1 MTRLLLVE
9 ENLKSRRGHQFE
21 FATCLAQAA
30 KHACC
35 ELSVAAHINAD
46 EWVRREGI
54 HPVLTHGRLSRVNPG
69 FLGISRKL
77 DFLTNNYFCYRD
89 LLCLLRKSGP
99 CDAVFFPTASHYHLF
114 CIWLLL
120 VLHPKLV
127 KKAVV
132 FFVQQCTCWPESEE
146 QPVPEKIAGI
156 LRMQLLLLAPMVR
169 SGRVVIAT
177 ETSVARDEY
186 EKLSGL
192 PVQLW
197 GHPIEASPSGAKPR
211 PKGTTFS
218 SFGFARHEKGSDILI
233 NAVDLCLQ
241 DPRFDKTRFVLQW
254 GADFDMGNGSR
265 QTVPPRLL
273 SSKRVKII
281 NDPLD
286 HEAYTRMLAESSAV
300 LLPYRK
306 TSYYGRLSRVSI
318 EAAATGIPLIVSPG
332 THAAQVAE
340 HQGAG
345 LIMEDLTSAA
355 LVDAMAQFL
364 VDESTLSSRAGERAE
379 LARKQNSS
387 ANFLAQMLRSLDLV
401 HSS

>member
-1 MTRLLLVE
+1 MPL
-9 ENLKSRRGHQFE
+9 
-21 FATCLAQAA
+21 
-30 KHACC
+30 
-35 ELSVAAHINAD
+35 
-46 EWVRREGI
+46 
-54 HPVLTHGRLSRVNPG
+54 
-69 FLGISRKL
+69 
-77 DFLTNNYFCYRD
+77 
-89 LLCLLRKSGP
+89 
-99 CDAVFFPTASHYHLF
+99 
-114 CIWLLL
+114 
-120 VLHPKLV
+120 
-127 KKAVV
+127 
-132 FFVQQCTCWPESEE
+132 
-146 QPVPEKIAGI
+146 IA
-156 LRMQLLLLAPMVR
+156 
-169 SGRVVIAT
+169 
-177 ETSVARDEY
+177 
-186 EKLSGL
+186 
-192 PVQLW
+192 
-197 GHPIEASPSGAKPR
+197 
-211 PKGTTFS
+211 
-218 SFGFARHEKGSDILI
+218 
-233 NAVDLCLQ
+233 
-241 DPRFDKTRFVLQW
+241 
-254 GADFDMGNGSR
+254 
-265 QTVPPRLL
+265 TVPPRLL
-273 SSKRVKII
+273 SSERVKII